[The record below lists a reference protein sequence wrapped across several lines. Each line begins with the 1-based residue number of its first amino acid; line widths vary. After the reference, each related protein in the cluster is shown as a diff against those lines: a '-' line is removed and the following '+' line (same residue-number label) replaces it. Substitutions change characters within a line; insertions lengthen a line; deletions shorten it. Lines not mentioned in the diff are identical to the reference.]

1 MQRRGWNQWIKNLLK
16 RSNAIP
22 DGEGLRHQSKNSDK
36 HAPSEPQYIKQYTD
50 SDEKAL
56 SETQYFM
63 KRLQS
68 TPGLWERLCDATS
81 EGKPNCLR
89 NIISIAGDAGIIE
102 IDTKTALNDDE
113 CVTIYS
119 EHHEAISRMDLSS
132 EDSSRLCIIVWAL
145 EGKRIKRQKDI
156 HP

>member
-22 DGEGLRHQSKNSDK
+22 DGEGLRRQSTNSDK
-36 HAPSEPQYIKQYTD
+36 HAPSEPQYIQQYTD

-63 KRLQS
+63 KRLQL

-102 IDTKTALNDDE
+102 TDTKTAISDDE
-113 CVTIYS
+113 SVTIYS

-132 EDSSRLCIIVWAL
+132 EDSARLCVIVWAL
-145 EGKRIKRQKDI
+145 EGKRLKR
-156 HP
+156 

>member
-22 DGEGLRHQSKNSDK
+22 DGEGLRYQSSNSDK

-63 KRLQS
+63 KRLQAI
-68 TPGLWERLCDATS
+68 PGLWERLCDATS

-89 NIISIAGDAGIIE
+89 NIISIAGDAGINE
-102 IDTKTALNDDE
+102 TDTKTALRGFNNQ
-113 CVTIYS
+113 
-119 EHHEAISRMDLSS
+119 
-132 EDSSRLCIIVWAL
+132 
-145 EGKRIKRQKDI
+145 KIKL
-156 HP
+156 

>member
-1 MQRRGWNQWIKNLLK
+1 MQGRGWNQWIKNLLK
-16 RSNAIP
+16 RSNAIA
-22 DGEGLRHQSKNSDK
+22 DGEGLRHQPIDLDE
-36 HAPSEPQYIKQYTD
+36 HAPSETQYIKQYTD

-102 IDTKTALNDDE
+102 IDTKTALSDDE

-132 EDSSRLCIIVWAL
+132 EDSARLCVIVWAL
-145 EGKRIKRQKDI
+145 EGKRLKRQKDI